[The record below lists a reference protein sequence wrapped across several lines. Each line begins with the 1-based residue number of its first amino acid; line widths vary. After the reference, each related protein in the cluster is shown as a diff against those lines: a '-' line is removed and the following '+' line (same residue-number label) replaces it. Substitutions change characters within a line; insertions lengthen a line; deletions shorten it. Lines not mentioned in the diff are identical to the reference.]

1 MTRLLGRSGL
11 NVSPL
16 GLGCATFGREIDEE
30 ASFRLMDYAVANG
43 ITLFDTAEV
52 YGGGHAKAYRLTKLG
67 IDDSR
72 EVSDEL
78 HSSEKIVGRWL
89 RSRGARDQITL
100 VSKAARGFTPPQVRQ
115 ALEAS
120 LQRLQTDRLD
130 LYLYHSYD
138 PETPAEAAVEAMA
151 QVVASG
157 LTRAGGTSNYSLL
170 HLEQALALARGLD
183 PRVLSVIEVPHNLL
197 RACHETVP
205 VAERDH
211 LGVLG
216 YSPLAAGF
224 LTGKYSPDREA
235 IPRGTR
241 FDIIPGH
248 IDIYFT
254 PANFQRVERLHA
266 LARREG
272 VPPLLLAFAWAL
284 QDPRVTNLL
293 VGARTQAHLDNA
305 LEAARFPIPD
315 AWMDEIASWH

>member
-11 NVSPL
+11 TVSQL
-16 GLGCATFGREIDEE
+16 GLGCTTFGREIDEAE
-30 ASFRLMDYAVANG
+30 SFRLMDHAVAHG
-43 ITLFDTAEV
+43 ITLFDTAEA
-52 YGGGHAKAYRLTKLG
+52 YGGGQAKAYRRATLG
-67 IDDSR
+67 IDDTR

-89 RSRGARDQITL
+89 RSRGARDRITL
-100 VSKAARGFTPPQVRQ
+100 VSKAARGFTVPQVKQ

-138 PETPAEAAVEAMA
+138 PKTPAEEAVQAMAAVVSA
-151 QVVASG
+151 G
-157 LTRAGGTSNYSLL
+157 LTRAGGVSNYSLL
-170 HLEQALALARGLD
+170 HLEEALSLAAGLD

-197 RACHETVP
+197 RPHHETVP
-205 VAERDH
+205 VAERDN

-224 LTGKYSPDREA
+224 LSGKYTPDRQA
-235 IPRGTR
+235 IPKGTR
-241 FDIIPGH
+241 FDVIPGH
-248 IDIYFT
+248 IDIYFSE
-254 PANFQRVERLHA
+254 ANFRRVERLHA
-266 LARREG
+266 MAKREG
-272 VPPLLLAFAWAL
+272 IPALRLALAWAL

-305 LEAARFPIPD
+305 LEAAKLVIPS
-315 AWMDEIASWH
+315 AWMDEIGSWR